1 MLTQDGEYDT
11 DPAVAV
17 SMWNTLPP
25 IVARADVY
33 KAELKDADT
42 LRTKL
47 KNMEMDIRDL
57 QKSLKAKS
65 DEISEMQ
72 IRKDKAEKRLMDSTK
87 DNELVSSF
95 GKAKISNKLMALPPI
110 HWPFPDYFFNENIFD
125 FRFVTNSNER

>member
-1 MLTQDGEYDT
+1 
-11 DPAVAV
+11 
-17 SMWNTLPP
+17 MWNTLPP

-47 KNMEMDIRDL
+47 KNMELDIRDL

-72 IRKDKAEKRLMDSTK
+72 IRKDKAEKRLLDSTK
-87 DNELVSSF
+87 DNELVSQ
-95 GKAKISNKLMALPPI
+95 LT
-110 HWPFPDYFFNENIFD
+110 FFYIGNH
-125 FRFVTNSNER
+125 